1 MNIKLFERILLMEM
15 KNYPKGYSAGPD
27 GIYYHGEH
35 FSNALIEITDYY
47 EVKSL
52 TADDPG
58 DCYVEVAFKVGEKIY
73 TAVIPCSGLEKAMR
87 FIPRN
92 DVKFVKS
99 ESVCNRFL
107 SETIGKSLLDA
118 KRHTKYS
125 LSPGYN
131 HFQVKGDSKAHYVF
145 LLGNCIIGE
154 TERIGVDLA
163 PQNEAIAKFK
173 RPLSTQNAEFMPWG
187 SDFLDSDN
195 IPGVL
200 LMAALTPFIM
210 PLIDESQRSRF
221 EFNTY
226 VYGDSGSG
234 KSAIT
239 KLLVDYFEGSP
250 NIINLHSNKSEI
262 DKIFEYKHCC
272 VAIDDL
278 CGTDSNRERENNEQK
293 LSENLKRV
301 QTPGQIVRDGKMIK
315 NESMLFVTGE
325 YLLKSSSTLN
335 RCLVVNLKDPIPPK
349 EINKRCRNKDQYLE
363 MVRCFIEWVC
373 KNYDRLSEDL
383 NSKLSDVKNHKNK
396 AERYSGF
403 NRNYAIKS
411 LLFCICD
418 IFCEFIRSV
427 SHDDMT
433 MITRRRSIEN
443 SIEAQIDDTL
453 RHLENRSS
461 EYASSRNIVEKA
473 AAAILNSQNVTNDI
487 NKFRKAIRLDEDPRY
502 LDEGPHYYDNQLEGS
517 FIISGKELR
526 NIFSSR
532 LSAKS
537 IGEALADENVLML
550 SKDGSRTYPIRK
562 QGKSKDKWMKKF
574 YHINADALKEYAP
587 CSDETEDKKPKKPKK
602 PKKRELGIFRQ
613 YGVWNKRKKQ

>member
-1 MNIKLFERILLMEM
+1 MKI
-15 KNYPKGYSAGPD
+15 KNYPRGYSAGPD

-173 RPLSTQNAEFMPWG
+173 RPLSTQNAEFMPWV

-349 EINKRCRNKDQYLE
+349 EINKLCRNKDQYLE

-403 NRNYAIKS
+403 NQNYAIKS

-562 QGKSKDKWMKKF
+562 QGKSQGKWTKKF

-587 CSDETEDKKPKKPKK
+587 CSDETEDKKPE
-602 PKKRELGIFRQ
+602 KRESSIFWQREAF
-613 YGVWNKRKKQ
+613 WDKKKKQ

>member
-1 MNIKLFERILLMEM
+1 MKI
-15 KNYPKGYSAGPD
+15 KNYPRGYSAGPD

-107 SETIGKSLLDA
+107 SGTIGKSLLDA

-173 RPLSTQNAEFMPWG
+173 RPLSTQNAEFMPWV

-349 EINKRCRNKDQYLE
+349 EINKLCRNKDQYLE

-562 QGKSKDKWMKKF
+562 QGKSQGKWTKKF

-587 CSDETEDKKPKKPKK
+587 CSDETEDKKPE
-602 PKKRELGIFRQ
+602 KRESSIFWQREAF
-613 YGVWNKRKKQ
+613 WDKKKKQ

>member
-1 MNIKLFERILLMEM
+1 MKI
-15 KNYPKGYSAGPD
+15 KNYPRGYSAGPD

-131 HFQVKGDSKAHYVF
+131 HFQVKGDSKSHYVF

-173 RPLSTQNAEFMPWG
+173 RPLSTQNAEFMPWV
-187 SDFLDSDN
+187 SDFLDSDT

-301 QTPGQIVRDGKMIK
+301 QTPGQIVRDGKRIK

-349 EINKRCRNKDQYLE
+349 EINKLCRNKDQYLE

-373 KNYDRLSEDL
+373 KNYDRLSKNL
-383 NSKLSDVKNHKNK
+383 NSRLSDVKNHKSK
-396 AERYSGF
+396 AVRYSGF

-427 SHDDMT
+427 SNDDMT

-443 SIEAQIDDTL
+443 SIEVQIDDTL

-461 EYASSRNIVEKA
+461 EYASSRNIVEEVA
-473 AAAILNSQNVTNDI
+473 TAILNSKNVYDDI
-487 NKFRKAIRLDEDPRY
+487 KDFRNAICF
-502 LDEGPHYYDNQLEGS
+502 DEGPRYYDDQLEGS
-517 FIISGKELR
+517 FIISGEELKK
-526 NIFSSR
+526 IFSSR

-537 IGEALADENVLML
+537 IGEALADENVLIL

-562 QGKSKDKWMKKF
+562 QGKSKDKWTKKF
-574 YHINADALKEYAP
+574 YHINADSLKEYAP

-602 PKKRELGIFRQ
+602 REPGMFPLPKQ

>member
-1 MNIKLFERILLMEM
+1 MKI
-15 KNYPKGYSAGPD
+15 KNYPRGYSAGPD

-173 RPLSTQNAEFMPWG
+173 RPLSTQNAEFMPWV

-349 EINKRCRNKDQYLE
+349 EINKLCRNKDQYLE

-411 LLFCICD
+411 LLFCIYD

-562 QGKSKDKWMKKF
+562 QGKSQGKWTKKF

-587 CSDETEDKKPKKPKK
+587 CSDETEDKKPE
-602 PKKRELGIFRQ
+602 KRESSIFWQREAF
-613 YGVWNKRKKQ
+613 WDKKKKQ

>member
-1 MNIKLFERILLMEM
+1 MKI
-15 KNYPKGYSAGPD
+15 KNYPRGYSAGPD

-131 HFQVKGDSKAHYVF
+131 HFQVKGDSKTHYVF

-173 RPLSTQNAEFMPWG
+173 RPLSTQNAEFMPWV

-349 EINKRCRNKDQYLE
+349 EINKLCRNKDQYLE

-562 QGKSKDKWMKKF
+562 QGKSQGKWTKKF

-587 CSDETEDKKPKKPKK
+587 CSDETEDKKPE
-602 PKKRELGIFRQ
+602 KRESSIFWQREAF
-613 YGVWNKRKKQ
+613 WDKKKKQ

>member
-1 MNIKLFERILLMEM
+1 MKI
-15 KNYPKGYSAGPD
+15 KNYPRGYSAGPD

-73 TAVIPCSGLEKAMR
+73 TAVIPCSGLEKALR

-173 RPLSTQNAEFMPWG
+173 RPLSTQNAEFMPWV

-278 CGTDSNRERENNEQK
+278 CGTDSNRERENNEKK

-301 QTPGQIVRDGKMIK
+301 QTPGQIVRDGKRIK

-349 EINKRCRNKDQYLE
+349 EINKLCRNKDQYLE

-383 NSKLSDVKNHKNK
+383 NSKLGDVKNHKNK

-461 EYASSRNIVEKA
+461 EYVSSRNIVEKA

-526 NIFSSR
+526 KIFSSR

-537 IGEALADENVLML
+537 IGEALADENVLIL

-562 QGKSKDKWMKKF
+562 QGKSKDKWTKKF

>member
-1 MNIKLFERILLMEM
+1 MEI

-27 GIYYHGEH
+27 GIYYHGER

-47 EVKSL
+47 EVKFL
-52 TADDPG
+52 TSGVTSDT
-58 DCYVEVAFKVGEKIY
+58 YVEVKFIVEEKNY
-73 TAVIPCSGLEKAMR
+73 FATIPYYDLKNAMR

-163 PQNEAIAKFK
+163 PQNEALAKFK
-173 RPLSTQNAEFMPWG
+173 RPLSTQNAEFMPWV
-187 SDFLDSDN
+187 SDFLDSDT

-200 LMAALTPFIM
+200 LMAALTPFVM
-210 PLIDESQRSRF
+210 PLIEESQRSRF

-226 VYGDSGSG
+226 VYGDSGS
-234 KSAIT
+234 
-239 KLLVDYFEGSP
+239 
-250 NIINLHSNKSEI
+250 
-262 DKIFEYKHCC
+262 
-272 VAIDDL
+272 
-278 CGTDSNRERENNEQK
+278 
-293 LSENLKRV
+293 ENLKRV
-301 QTPGQIVRDGKMIK
+301 QTPGQIVRDGKRIK

-349 EINKRCRNKDQYLE
+349 EINKLCRNKDQYLE

-373 KNYDRLSEDL
+373 KNYDRLSKNL
-383 NSKLSDVKNHKNK
+383 NSRLSDVKNHKSK
-396 AERYSGF
+396 AARYSGF

-562 QGKSKDKWMKKF
+562 QGKSQGKWTKKF

-587 CSDETEDKKPKKPKK
+587 CSDETEDKKPE
-602 PKKRELGIFRQ
+602 KRESSIFWQ
-613 YGVWNKRKKQ
+613 HEAFWDKKKKQ

>member
-1 MNIKLFERILLMEM
+1 MIIR
-15 KNYPKGYSAGPD
+15 NYPKGYSAGPD

-47 EVKSL
+47 EVKFL
-52 TADDPG
+52 TSGVTSDT
-58 DCYVEVAFKVGEKIY
+58 YVEVKFIVEEKNY
-73 TAVIPCSGLEKAMR
+73 FATIPYYDLKNAMR

-107 SETIGKSLLDA
+107 SETIKGAILNKEP
-118 KRHTKYS
+118 RIRYS
-125 LSPGYN
+125 LDQGYN
-131 HFQVKGDSKAHYVF
+131 RFPAEKDSDAHYVF
-145 LLGNCIIGE
+145 LLGNCIIGD
-154 TERIGVDLA
+154 TERIGVDIA
-163 PQNEAIAKFK
+163 PQNEARAKFK
-173 RPLSTQNAEFMPWG
+173 RPLSTQNAEFMPWV

-301 QTPGQIVRDGKMIK
+301 QTPGQIVRDGKRIK

-349 EINKRCRNKDQYLE
+349 EINKLCQNKDQYLE

-373 KNYDRLSEDL
+373 KNYDRLSKNL
-383 NSKLSDVKNHKNK
+383 NSRLSDVKNHKSK
-396 AERYSGF
+396 AARYSGF

-411 LLFCICD
+411 LLFCTCD

-427 SHDDMT
+427 SNDDMT

-473 AAAILNSQNVTNDI
+473 AAAILNSKNVYDDI
-487 NKFRKAIRLDEDPRY
+487 KVFRNAICF
-502 LDEGPHYYDNQLEGS
+502 DEGPRYYDDQLEGS
-517 FIISGKELR
+517 FIISGEEL
-526 NIFSSR
+526 
-532 LSAKS
+532 
-537 IGEALADENVLML
+537 
-550 SKDGSRTYPIRK
+550 
-562 QGKSKDKWMKKF
+562 KK
-574 YHINADALKEYAP
+574 
-587 CSDETEDKKPKKPKK
+587 
-602 PKKRELGIFRQ
+602 IFRQ
-613 YGVWNKRKKQ
+613 GFLQSP

>member
-1 MNIKLFERILLMEM
+1 M
-15 KNYPKGYSAGPD
+15 KIRNYPKGYSAGPD

-52 TADDPG
+52 TADVPG

-131 HFQVKGDSKAHYVF
+131 HFKVKGDSKAHYVF

-163 PQNEAIAKFK
+163 PQNEALAKFK
-173 RPLSTQNAEFMPWG
+173 RPLSTQNAEFMPWV

-301 QTPGQIVRDGKMIK
+301 QTPGQIVRDGKRIK

-349 EINKRCRNKDQYLE
+349 KINKLCRNKDQYLE
-363 MVRCFIEWVC
+363 MVRRFIEWVC
-373 KNYDRLSEDL
+373 KNYDRLSKNL
-383 NSKLSDVKNHKNK
+383 NSRLSDVKNHKSK
-396 AERYSGF
+396 AARYSGF

-411 LLFCICD
+411 LLFCTCD

-427 SHDDMT
+427 SNDDMT

-443 SIEAQIDDTL
+443 SIEVQIDDTL

-461 EYASSRNIVEKA
+461 EYASSRNIVEEV
-473 AAAILNSQNVTNDI
+473 AAAILNSKNVYDDI
-487 NKFRKAIRLDEDPRY
+487 KVFRNAICF
-502 LDEGPHYYDNQLEGS
+502 DEGPRYYDDQLEGS
-517 FIISGKELR
+517 FIISGEELKK
-526 NIFSSR
+526 IFSSR

-537 IGEALADENVLML
+537 IGEALADENMLIL

-562 QGKSKDKWMKKF
+562 QGKSKDKWTKKF

-602 PKKRELGIFRQ
+602 REPGMFPLPKQ

>member
-52 TADDPG
+52 TADVPG
-58 DCYVEVAFKVGEKIY
+58 DCYVEVAFKVGEKTY
-73 TAVIPCSGLEKAMR
+73 PAVIPCSDLEKAMR

-92 DVKFVKS
+92 EVKFNKR
-99 ESVCNRFL
+99 ESTCNDFLSGTIKGAILNMEPEIRYSLTQGYNRF
-107 SETIGKSLLDA
+107 EIGDD
-118 KRHTKYS
+118 H
-125 LSPGYN
+125 N
-131 HFQVKGDSKAHYVF
+131 AHYVF
-145 LLGNCIIGE
+145 LLGNCIIGD
-154 TERIGVDLA
+154 TERIGVDIA
-163 PQNEAIAKFK
+163 PQNEALAKFK
-173 RPLSTQNAEFMPWG
+173 RPLSTQNAEFMPWV

-301 QTPGQIVRDGKMIK
+301 QTPGQIVRDGKRIK

-349 EINKRCRNKDQYLE
+349 EINKLCRNKDQYLE
-363 MVRCFIEWVC
+363 MVRRFIEWVC
-373 KNYDRLSEDL
+373 KNYDRLSKNL
-383 NSKLSDVKNHKNK
+383 NSRLSDVKNHKSK
-396 AERYSGF
+396 AARYSGF

-411 LLFCICD
+411 LLFCTCD

-427 SHDDMT
+427 SNDDMT

-461 EYASSRNIVEKA
+461 EYASSRNIVEEA
-473 AAAILNSQNVTNDI
+473 AAAILNSQNVSNDI
-487 NKFRKAIRLDEDPRY
+487 KDFRNAIRF
-502 LDEGPHYYDNQLEGS
+502 DEGPCYYDNQLEGS
-517 FIISGKELR
+517 FIISGEKLR
-526 NIFSSR
+526 KIFSSR

-537 IGEALADENVLML
+537 IGEALADENVLIL

>member
-1 MNIKLFERILLMEM
+1 MKI
-15 KNYPKGYSAGPD
+15 KNYPRGYSAGPD

-173 RPLSTQNAEFMPWG
+173 RPLSTQNAEFMPWV

-301 QTPGQIVRDGKMIK
+301 QTPGQIVRDGKRIK

-349 EINKRCRNKDQYLE
+349 EINKLCRNKDQYLE

-461 EYASSRNIVEKA
+461 EYASSRNIVEEVA
-473 AAAILNSQNVTNDI
+473 TAILNSKNVYDDI
-487 NKFRKAIRLDEDPRY
+487 KDFRNAICF
-502 LDEGPHYYDNQLEGS
+502 DEGPRYYDDQLEGS
-517 FIISGKELR
+517 FIISGEELKK
-526 NIFSSR
+526 IFSSR

-537 IGEALADENVLML
+537 IGEALADENVLIL

-562 QGKSKDKWMKKF
+562 QGKSKDKWTKKF
-574 YHINADALKEYAP
+574 YHINADSLKEYAP

-602 PKKRELGIFRQ
+602 REPGMFPLPKQ

>member
-1 MNIKLFERILLMEM
+1 MKI
-15 KNYPKGYSAGPD
+15 KNYPRGYSAGPD

-173 RPLSTQNAEFMPWG
+173 RPLSTQNAEFMPWV

-349 EINKRCRNKDQYLE
+349 EINKLCRNKDQYLE

-418 IFCEFIRSV
+418 ISCEFIRSV

-562 QGKSKDKWMKKF
+562 QGKSQGKWTKKF

-587 CSDETEDKKPKKPKK
+587 CSDETEDKKPE
-602 PKKRELGIFRQ
+602 KRESSIFWQREAF
-613 YGVWNKRKKQ
+613 WDKKKKQ

>member
-1 MNIKLFERILLMEM
+1 MKI
-15 KNYPKGYSAGPD
+15 KNYPRGYSAGPD

-131 HFQVKGDSKAHYVF
+131 HFQVKGDSKSHYVF

-173 RPLSTQNAEFMPWG
+173 RPLSTQNAEFMPWV
-187 SDFLDSDN
+187 SDFLDSDT

-301 QTPGQIVRDGKMIK
+301 QTPGQIVRDGKRIK

-349 EINKRCRNKDQYLE
+349 EINKLCRNKDQYLE

-373 KNYDRLSEDL
+373 KNYDRLSKNL
-383 NSKLSDVKNHKNK
+383 NSRLSDVKNHKSK
-396 AERYSGF
+396 AVRYSGF

-517 FIISGKELR
+517 FIISGEELR
-526 NIFSSR
+526 KIFSSR

-537 IGEALADENVLML
+537 IGEALADENVLIL

-562 QGKSKDKWMKKF
+562 QGKSKDKWTKKF

>member
-1 MNIKLFERILLMEM
+1 MKI
-15 KNYPKGYSAGPD
+15 KNYPRGYSAGPD

-173 RPLSTQNAEFMPWG
+173 RPLSTQNAEFMPWV

-234 KSAIT
+234 KSAIA

-301 QTPGQIVRDGKMIK
+301 QTPGQIVRDGKRIK

-349 EINKRCRNKDQYLE
+349 EINKLCRNKDQYLE

-373 KNYDRLSEDL
+373 KNYDRLSKNL
-383 NSKLSDVKNHKNK
+383 NSRLSDVKNHKSK
-396 AERYSGF
+396 AVRYSGF

-427 SHDDMT
+427 SNDDMT

-443 SIEAQIDDTL
+443 SIEVQIDDTL

-461 EYASSRNIVEKA
+461 EYASSRNIVEEVA
-473 AAAILNSQNVTNDI
+473 TAILNSKNVYDDI
-487 NKFRKAIRLDEDPRY
+487 KDFRNAICF
-502 LDEGPHYYDNQLEGS
+502 DEGPRYYDDQLEGS
-517 FIISGKELR
+517 FIISGEELKK
-526 NIFSSR
+526 IFSSR

-537 IGEALADENVLML
+537 IGEALADENVLIL

-562 QGKSKDKWMKKF
+562 QGKSKDKWTKKF
-574 YHINADALKEYAP
+574 YHINADSLKEYAP

-602 PKKRELGIFRQ
+602 REPGMFPLPKQ

>member
-1 MNIKLFERILLMEM
+1 MIIR
-15 KNYPKGYSAGPD
+15 NYPKGYSAGPD

-47 EVKSL
+47 EVKFL
-52 TADDPG
+52 TSGVTSDT
-58 DCYVEVAFKVGEKIY
+58 YVEVKFIVEEKNY
-73 TAVIPCSGLEKAMR
+73 FATIPYYDLKNAMR

-107 SETIGKSLLDA
+107 SETIKGAILNKEP
-118 KRHTKYS
+118 RIRYS
-125 LSPGYN
+125 LDQGYN
-131 HFQVKGDSKAHYVF
+131 RFPAEKDSDAHYVF
-145 LLGNCIIGE
+145 LLGNCIIGD
-154 TERIGVDLA
+154 TERIGVDIA
-163 PQNEAIAKFK
+163 PQNEALAKFK
-173 RPLSTQNAEFMPWG
+173 RPLSTQNAEFMPWV

-301 QTPGQIVRDGKMIK
+301 QTPGQIVRDGKRIK

-349 EINKRCRNKDQYLE
+349 EINKLCRNKDQYLE

-461 EYASSRNIVEKA
+461 EYASSRNIVEEVA
-473 AAAILNSQNVTNDI
+473 TAILNSKNVYDDI
-487 NKFRKAIRLDEDPRY
+487 KDFRNAICF
-502 LDEGPHYYDNQLEGS
+502 DEGPRYYDDQLEGS
-517 FIISGKELR
+517 FIISGEELKK
-526 NIFSSR
+526 IFSSR

-537 IGEALADENVLML
+537 IGEALADENVLIL

-562 QGKSKDKWMKKF
+562 QGKSKDKWTKKF
-574 YHINADALKEYAP
+574 YHINADSLKEYAP

-602 PKKRELGIFRQ
+602 REPGMFPLPKQ

>member
-1 MNIKLFERILLMEM
+1 MIIR
-15 KNYPKGYSAGPD
+15 NYPKGYSAGPD

-47 EVKSL
+47 EVKFL
-52 TADDPG
+52 TSGVTSDT
-58 DCYVEVAFKVGEKIY
+58 YVEVKFIVEEKNY
-73 TAVIPCSGLEKAMR
+73 FATIPYYDLKNAMR

-107 SETIGKSLLDA
+107 SETIKGAILNKEP
-118 KRHTKYS
+118 RIRYS
-125 LSPGYN
+125 LDQGYN
-131 HFQVKGDSKAHYVF
+131 RFPAEKDSDAHYVF
-145 LLGNCIIGE
+145 LLGNCIIGD
-154 TERIGVDLA
+154 TERIGVDIA
-163 PQNEAIAKFK
+163 PQNEALAKFK
-173 RPLSTQNAEFMPWG
+173 RPLSTQNAEFMPWV

-301 QTPGQIVRDGKMIK
+301 QTPGQIVRDGKRIK

-349 EINKRCRNKDQYLE
+349 EINKLCRNKDQYLE

-461 EYASSRNIVEKA
+461 EYASSRNIVEKV

-537 IGEALADENVLML
+537 IGEALADENVLIL

-562 QGKSKDKWMKKF
+562 QGKSQGKWTKKF
-574 YHINADALKEYAP
+574 YHINADSLKEYAP

-602 PKKRELGIFRQ
+602 REPGMFPLPKQ

>member
-1 MNIKLFERILLMEM
+1 MKI
-15 KNYPKGYSAGPD
+15 KNYPRGYSAGPD

-58 DCYVEVAFKVGEKIY
+58 DCYVEVAFKVVEKIY

-173 RPLSTQNAEFMPWG
+173 RPLSTQNAEFMPWV

-301 QTPGQIVRDGKMIK
+301 QTPGQIVRDGKRIK

-349 EINKRCRNKDQYLE
+349 EINKLCRNKDQYLE

-433 MITRRRSIEN
+433 MIIRRRSIEN

-461 EYASSRNIVEKA
+461 EYASSRNIVEEV
-473 AAAILNSQNVTNDI
+473 AAAILNSKNVYDDI
-487 NKFRKAIRLDEDPRY
+487 KVFRNAICF
-502 LDEGPHYYDNQLEGS
+502 DEGPRYYDDQLEGS
-517 FIISGKELR
+517 FIISGEELKK
-526 NIFSSR
+526 IFSSR

-537 IGEALADENVLML
+537 IGEALADENMLIL

-562 QGKSKDKWMKKF
+562 QGKSKDKWTKKF

-602 PKKRELGIFRQ
+602 REPGMFPLPKQ

>member
-1 MNIKLFERILLMEM
+1 MKI
-15 KNYPKGYSAGPD
+15 KNYPRGYSAGPD

-173 RPLSTQNAEFMPWG
+173 RPLSTQNAEFMPWV

-349 EINKRCRNKDQYLE
+349 EINKLCRNKDQYLE

-562 QGKSKDKWMKKF
+562 QGKSQGKWTKKF

-587 CSDETEDKKPKKPKK
+587 CSDETEDKKTE
-602 PKKRELGIFRQ
+602 KRESSIFWQREAF
-613 YGVWNKRKKQ
+613 WDKKKKQ

>member
-1 MNIKLFERILLMEM
+1 MKI
-15 KNYPKGYSAGPD
+15 KNYPRGYSAGPD

-87 FIPRN
+87 FIPCN

-173 RPLSTQNAEFMPWG
+173 RPLSTQNAEFMPWV

-349 EINKRCRNKDQYLE
+349 EINKLCRNKDQYLE

-403 NRNYAIKS
+403 KRNYAIKS

-562 QGKSKDKWMKKF
+562 QGKSQGKWTKKF

-587 CSDETEDKKPKKPKK
+587 CSDETEDKKPE
-602 PKKRELGIFRQ
+602 KRESSIFWQREAF
-613 YGVWNKRKKQ
+613 WDKKKKQ

>member
-1 MNIKLFERILLMEM
+1 MKI
-15 KNYPKGYSAGPD
+15 KNYPRGYSAGPD

-173 RPLSTQNAEFMPWG
+173 RPLSTQNAEFMQWV

-349 EINKRCRNKDQYLE
+349 EINKLCRNKDQYLE

-562 QGKSKDKWMKKF
+562 QGKSQGKWTKKF

-587 CSDETEDKKPKKPKK
+587 CSDETEDKKPE
-602 PKKRELGIFRQ
+602 KRESSIFWQREAF
-613 YGVWNKRKKQ
+613 WDKKKKQ

>member
-1 MNIKLFERILLMEM
+1 MEI
-15 KNYPKGYSAGPD
+15 KNYPRGYSAGPD

-52 TADDPG
+52 TADVPG

-131 HFQVKGDSKAHYVF
+131 HFQVKGDSKSHYVF

-173 RPLSTQNAEFMPWG
+173 RPLSTQNAEFMPWV
-187 SDFLDSDN
+187 SDFLDSDT

-301 QTPGQIVRDGKMIK
+301 QTPGQIVRDGKRIK

-349 EINKRCRNKDQYLE
+349 EINKLCRNKDQYLE

-373 KNYDRLSEDL
+373 KNYDRLSKNL
-383 NSKLSDVKNHKNK
+383 NSRLSDVKNHKSK
-396 AERYSGF
+396 AVRYSGF

-517 FIISGKELR
+517 FIISGEELR
-526 NIFSSR
+526 KIFSSR

-537 IGEALADENVLML
+537 IGEALADENVLIL

-562 QGKSKDKWMKKF
+562 QGKSKDKWTKKF

>member
-1 MNIKLFERILLMEM
+1 MKI
-15 KNYPKGYSAGPD
+15 KNYPRGYSAGPD

-173 RPLSTQNAEFMPWG
+173 RPLSTQNAEFMPWV

-349 EINKRCRNKDQYLE
+349 EINKLCRNKDQHLE

-562 QGKSKDKWMKKF
+562 QGKSQGKWTKKF

-587 CSDETEDKKPKKPKK
+587 CSDETEDKKPE
-602 PKKRELGIFRQ
+602 KRESSIFWQREAF
-613 YGVWNKRKKQ
+613 WDKKKKQ

>member
-1 MNIKLFERILLMEM
+1 MKI
-15 KNYPKGYSAGPD
+15 KNYPRGYSAGPD

-173 RPLSTQNAEFMPWG
+173 RPLSTQNAEFMPWV

-234 KSAIT
+234 KFAIT

-301 QTPGQIVRDGKMIK
+301 QTPGQIVRDGKRIK

-349 EINKRCRNKDQYLE
+349 EINKLCRNKDQYLE

-373 KNYDRLSEDL
+373 KNYDRLSKNL
-383 NSKLSDVKNHKNK
+383 NSRLSDVKNHKSK
-396 AERYSGF
+396 AVRYSGF

-427 SHDDMT
+427 SNDDMT

-443 SIEAQIDDTL
+443 SIEVQIDDTL

-461 EYASSRNIVEKA
+461 EYASSRNIVEEVA
-473 AAAILNSQNVTNDI
+473 TAILNSKNVYDDI
-487 NKFRKAIRLDEDPRY
+487 KDFRNAICF
-502 LDEGPHYYDNQLEGS
+502 DEGPRYYDDQLEGS
-517 FIISGKELR
+517 FIISGEELKK
-526 NIFSSR
+526 IFSSR

-537 IGEALADENVLML
+537 IGEALADENVLIL

-562 QGKSKDKWMKKF
+562 QGKSKDKWTKKF
-574 YHINADALKEYAP
+574 YHINADSLKEYAP

-602 PKKRELGIFRQ
+602 REPGMFPLPKQ

>member
-1 MNIKLFERILLMEM
+1 MKI
-15 KNYPKGYSAGPD
+15 KNYPRGYSAGPD

-173 RPLSTQNAEFMPWG
+173 RPLSTQNAEFMPWV

-349 EINKRCRNKDQYLE
+349 EINKLCRNKDQYLE

-562 QGKSKDKWMKKF
+562 QGKSQGKWTKKF

-587 CSDETEDKKPKKPKK
+587 CSDETEDKKPKK
-602 PKKRELGIFRQ
+602 RELGIFRQ

>member
-1 MNIKLFERILLMEM
+1 MNIKLFERILLMEI

-52 TADDPG
+52 TADVPG

-92 DVKFVKS
+92 EVKFNKR
-99 ESVCNRFL
+99 ESTCNDFL
-107 SETIGKSLLDA
+107 SGAIKGAIFNVEHRI
-118 KRHTKYS
+118 RYS
-125 LSPGYN
+125 LDQGYN
-131 HFQVKGDSKAHYVF
+131 CFPAEKDSDAHYVF
-145 LLGNCIIGE
+145 LLGNCIIGD
-154 TERIGVDLA
+154 TERIGVDIA

-173 RPLSTQNAEFMPWG
+173 RPLSTQNAEFMPWV

-301 QTPGQIVRDGKMIK
+301 QTPGQIVRDGKRIK

-349 EINKRCRNKDQYLE
+349 EINKLCRNKDQYLE

-433 MITRRRSIEN
+433 MITRRR

-562 QGKSKDKWMKKF
+562 QGKSQGKWTKKF

-587 CSDETEDKKPKKPKK
+587 CSDETEDKKPE
-602 PKKRELGIFRQ
+602 KRESSIFRQ
-613 YGVWNKRKKQ
+613 HEAFWDKKKKQ

>member
-1 MNIKLFERILLMEM
+1 MKI
-15 KNYPKGYSAGPD
+15 KNYPRGYSAGPD

-173 RPLSTQNAEFMPWG
+173 RPLSTQNAEFMPWV

-301 QTPGQIVRDGKMIK
+301 QTPGQIVRDGKMIE

-349 EINKRCRNKDQYLE
+349 EINKLCRNKDQYLE

-562 QGKSKDKWMKKF
+562 QGKSQGKWTKKF

-587 CSDETEDKKPKKPKK
+587 CSDETEDKKPE
-602 PKKRELGIFRQ
+602 KRESSIFWQREAF
-613 YGVWNKRKKQ
+613 WDKKKKQ

>member
-1 MNIKLFERILLMEM
+1 MKI
-15 KNYPKGYSAGPD
+15 KNYPRGYSAGPD

-173 RPLSTQNAEFMPWG
+173 RPLSTQNAEFMPWI

-349 EINKRCRNKDQYLE
+349 EINKLCRNKDQYLE

-562 QGKSKDKWMKKF
+562 QGKSQGKWTKKF

-587 CSDETEDKKPKKPKK
+587 CSDETEDKKPE
-602 PKKRELGIFRQ
+602 KRESSIFWQREAF
-613 YGVWNKRKKQ
+613 WDKKKKQ

>member
-1 MNIKLFERILLMEM
+1 MEI
-15 KNYPKGYSAGPD
+15 KNYPRGYSAGPD

-52 TADDPG
+52 TAVASG

-173 RPLSTQNAEFMPWG
+173 RPLSTQNAEFMPWV

-301 QTPGQIVRDGKMIK
+301 QTPGQIVRDGKRIK

-349 EINKRCRNKDQYLE
+349 EINKLCRNKDQYLE

-461 EYASSRNIVEKA
+461 EYASSRNIVEEV
-473 AAAILNSQNVTNDI
+473 AAAILNSKNVYDDI
-487 NKFRKAIRLDEDPRY
+487 KVFRNAICF
-502 LDEGPHYYDNQLEGS
+502 DEGPRYYDDQLEGS
-517 FIISGKELR
+517 FIISGEELKK
-526 NIFSSR
+526 IFSSR

-537 IGEALADENVLML
+537 IGEALADENMLIL

-562 QGKSKDKWMKKF
+562 QGKSKDKWTKKF

-602 PKKRELGIFRQ
+602 REPGMFPLPKQ

>member
-1 MNIKLFERILLMEM
+1 MKI
-15 KNYPKGYSAGPD
+15 KNYPRGYSAGPD

-58 DCYVEVAFKVGEKIY
+58 DCYVEVAFKFGEKIY

-173 RPLSTQNAEFMPWG
+173 RPLSTQNAEFMPWV

-301 QTPGQIVRDGKMIK
+301 QTPGQIVRDGKRIK

-349 EINKRCRNKDQYLE
+349 EINKLCRNKDQYLE

-373 KNYDRLSEDL
+373 KNYDRLSKNL
-383 NSKLSDVKNHKNK
+383 NSRLSDVKNHKSK
-396 AERYSGF
+396 AVRYSGF

-427 SHDDMT
+427 SNDDMT

-443 SIEAQIDDTL
+443 SIEVQIDDTL

-461 EYASSRNIVEKA
+461 EYASSRNIVEEVA
-473 AAAILNSQNVTNDI
+473 TAILNSKNVYDDI
-487 NKFRKAIRLDEDPRY
+487 KDFRNAICF
-502 LDEGPHYYDNQLEGS
+502 DEGPRYYDDQLEGS
-517 FIISGKELR
+517 FIISGEELKK
-526 NIFSSR
+526 IFSSR

-537 IGEALADENVLML
+537 IGEALADENVLIL

-562 QGKSKDKWMKKF
+562 QGKSKDKWTKKF
-574 YHINADALKEYAP
+574 YHINADSLKEYAP

-602 PKKRELGIFRQ
+602 REPGMFPLPKQ

>member
-1 MNIKLFERILLMEM
+1 MKI
-15 KNYPKGYSAGPD
+15 KNYPRGYSAGPD

-173 RPLSTQNAEFMPWG
+173 RPLSTQNAEFMPWV

-293 LSENLKRV
+293 LSGNLKRV
-301 QTPGQIVRDGKMIK
+301 QTPGQIVRDGKRIK

-349 EINKRCRNKDQYLE
+349 EINKLCRNKDQYLE

-373 KNYDRLSEDL
+373 KNYDRLSKNL
-383 NSKLSDVKNHKNK
+383 NSRLSDVKNHKSK
-396 AERYSGF
+396 AVRYSGF

-427 SHDDMT
+427 SNDDMT

-443 SIEAQIDDTL
+443 SIEVQIDDTL

-461 EYASSRNIVEKA
+461 EYASSRNIVEEVA
-473 AAAILNSQNVTNDI
+473 TAILNSKNVYDDI
-487 NKFRKAIRLDEDPRY
+487 KDFRNAICF
-502 LDEGPHYYDNQLEGS
+502 DEGPRYYDDQLEGS
-517 FIISGKELR
+517 FIISGEELKK
-526 NIFSSR
+526 IFSSR

-537 IGEALADENVLML
+537 IGEALADENVLIL

-562 QGKSKDKWMKKF
+562 QGKSKDKWTKKF
-574 YHINADALKEYAP
+574 YHINADSLKEYAP

-602 PKKRELGIFRQ
+602 REPGMFPLPKQ

>member
-1 MNIKLFERILLMEM
+1 MKI
-15 KNYPKGYSAGPD
+15 KNYPRGYSAGPD

-173 RPLSTQNAEFMPWG
+173 RPLSTQNAEFMPWV

-301 QTPGQIVRDGKMIK
+301 QTPGQIVRDAKRIK

-349 EINKRCRNKDQYLE
+349 EINKLCRNKDQYLE

-373 KNYDRLSEDL
+373 KNYDRLSKNL
-383 NSKLSDVKNHKNK
+383 NSRLSDVKNHKSK
-396 AERYSGF
+396 AVRYSGF

-427 SHDDMT
+427 SNDDMT

-443 SIEAQIDDTL
+443 SIEVQIDDTL

-461 EYASSRNIVEKA
+461 EYASSRNIVEEVA
-473 AAAILNSQNVTNDI
+473 TAILNSKNVYDDI
-487 NKFRKAIRLDEDPRY
+487 KDFRNAICF
-502 LDEGPHYYDNQLEGS
+502 DEGPRYYDDQLEGS
-517 FIISGKELR
+517 FIISGEELKK
-526 NIFSSR
+526 IFSSR

-537 IGEALADENVLML
+537 IGEALADENVLIL

-562 QGKSKDKWMKKF
+562 QGKSKDKWTKKF
-574 YHINADALKEYAP
+574 YHINADSLKEYAP

-602 PKKRELGIFRQ
+602 REPGMFPLPKQ

>member
-1 MNIKLFERILLMEM
+1 MKI
-15 KNYPKGYSAGPD
+15 KNYPRGYSAGPD

-173 RPLSTQNAEFMPWG
+173 RPLSTQNAEFMPWV

-349 EINKRCRNKDQYLE
+349 EINKLCRNKDQYLE
-363 MVRCFIEWVC
+363 MLRCFIEWVC

-562 QGKSKDKWMKKF
+562 QGKSQGKWTKKF

-587 CSDETEDKKPKKPKK
+587 CSDETEDKKPE
-602 PKKRELGIFRQ
+602 KRESSIFWQREAF
-613 YGVWNKRKKQ
+613 WDKKKKQ

>member
-1 MNIKLFERILLMEM
+1 MKI
-15 KNYPKGYSAGPD
+15 KNYPRGYSAGPD

-173 RPLSTQNAEFMPWG
+173 RPLSTQNAEFMPWV

-349 EINKRCRNKDQYLE
+349 EINKLCRNKDQYLE

-562 QGKSKDKWMKKF
+562 QGKSQGKWTKKF

-587 CSDETEDKKPKKPKK
+587 
-602 PKKRELGIFRQ
+602 
-613 YGVWNKRKKQ
+613 

>member
-1 MNIKLFERILLMEM
+1 MNIKLFERILLMEI
-15 KNYPKGYSAGPD
+15 KNYPKGYSAGPG

-47 EVKSL
+47 EVKFL
-52 TADDPG
+52 TSGVTSDT
-58 DCYVEVAFKVGEKIY
+58 YVEVKFIVEEKNY
-73 TAVIPCSGLEKAMR
+73 FATIPYYDLKNAMR

-107 SETIGKSLLDA
+107 SETIKGAILNKEP
-118 KRHTKYS
+118 RIRYS
-125 LSPGYN
+125 LDQGYN
-131 HFQVKGDSKAHYVF
+131 CFPAEKDSDAHYVF
-145 LLGNCIIGE
+145 LLGNCIIGD
-154 TERIGVDLA
+154 TERIGVDIA

-173 RPLSTQNAEFMPWG
+173 RPLSTQNAEFMPWV

-301 QTPGQIVRDGKMIK
+301 QTPGQIVRDGKRIK

-349 EINKRCRNKDQYLE
+349 EINKLCRNKDQYLE

-411 LLFCICD
+411 LLFCIYD

-433 MITRRRSIEN
+433 MITRRR

-487 NKFRKAIRLDEDPRY
+487 NKFRNAIRLDEDPRY

-562 QGKSKDKWMKKF
+562 QGKSQGKWTKKF

-587 CSDETEDKKPKKPKK
+587 CSDETEDKKPE
-602 PKKRELGIFRQ
+602 KRESSIFRQ
-613 YGVWNKRKKQ
+613 HEAFWDKKKKQ

>member
-1 MNIKLFERILLMEM
+1 MKI
-15 KNYPKGYSAGPD
+15 KNYPRGYSAGPD

-173 RPLSTQNAEFMPWG
+173 RPLSTQNAEFMPWV

-349 EINKRCRNKDQYLE
+349 EINKLCRNKDQYLE

-562 QGKSKDKWMKKF
+562 QGKSQGKWTKKF

-587 CSDETEDKKPKKPKK
+587 CSDETEDKKSE
-602 PKKRELGIFRQ
+602 KRESSIFWQREAF
-613 YGVWNKRKKQ
+613 WDKKKKQ

>member
-1 MNIKLFERILLMEM
+1 MNIKLFERILLMEI
-15 KNYPKGYSAGPD
+15 KNYPKGYSAGPG

-47 EVKSL
+47 EVKFL
-52 TADDPG
+52 TSGVTSDT
-58 DCYVEVAFKVGEKIY
+58 YVEVKFIVEEKNY
-73 TAVIPCSGLEKAMR
+73 FATIPYYDLKNAMR

-107 SETIGKSLLDA
+107 SETIKGAILNKEP
-118 KRHTKYS
+118 RIRYS
-125 LSPGYN
+125 LDQGYN
-131 HFQVKGDSKAHYVF
+131 CFPAEKDSDAHYVF
-145 LLGNCIIGE
+145 LLGNCIIGD
-154 TERIGVDLA
+154 TERIGVDIA

-173 RPLSTQNAEFMPWG
+173 RPLSTQNAEFMPWV

-301 QTPGQIVRDGKMIK
+301 QTPGQIVRDGKRIK

-349 EINKRCRNKDQYLE
+349 EINKLCRNKDQYLE

-433 MITRRRSIEN
+433 MITRRR

-562 QGKSKDKWMKKF
+562 QGKSQGKWTKKF

-587 CSDETEDKKPKKPKK
+587 CSDETEDKKPE
-602 PKKRELGIFRQ
+602 KRESSIFRQ
-613 YGVWNKRKKQ
+613 HEAFWDKKKKQ

>member
-1 MNIKLFERILLMEM
+1 MKI
-15 KNYPKGYSAGPD
+15 KNYPRGYSAGPD

-173 RPLSTQNAEFMPWG
+173 RPLSTQNAEFMPWV
-187 SDFLDSDN
+187 SDFLDSEN

-349 EINKRCRNKDQYLE
+349 EINKLCRNKDQYLE

-562 QGKSKDKWMKKF
+562 QGKSQGKWTKKF

-587 CSDETEDKKPKKPKK
+587 CSDETEDKKPE
-602 PKKRELGIFRQ
+602 KRESSIFWQREAF
-613 YGVWNKRKKQ
+613 WDKKKKQ

>member
-1 MNIKLFERILLMEM
+1 MKI
-15 KNYPKGYSAGPD
+15 KNYPRGYSAGPD

-58 DCYVEVAFKVGEKIY
+58 DCYVEVAFGEKIY

-173 RPLSTQNAEFMPWG
+173 RPLSTQNAEFMPWV

-349 EINKRCRNKDQYLE
+349 EINKLCRNKDQYLE

-562 QGKSKDKWMKKF
+562 QGKSQGKWTKKF

-587 CSDETEDKKPKKPKK
+587 CSDETEDKKPE
-602 PKKRELGIFRQ
+602 KRESSIFWQREAF
-613 YGVWNKRKKQ
+613 WDKKKKQ

>member
-1 MNIKLFERILLMEM
+1 MKI
-15 KNYPKGYSAGPD
+15 KNYPRGYSAGPD

-173 RPLSTQNAEFMPWG
+173 RPLSTQNAEFMPWV

-335 RCLVVNLKDPIPPK
+335 RCLVVNLKDSIPPK
-349 EINKRCRNKDQYLE
+349 EINKLCRNKDQYLE

-562 QGKSKDKWMKKF
+562 QGKSQGKWTKKF

-587 CSDETEDKKPKKPKK
+587 
-602 PKKRELGIFRQ
+602 
-613 YGVWNKRKKQ
+613 